1 MPAHRDEAQSR
12 WQMWEPEY
20 SCEAGVPSV
29 LADEILV
36 CSKQPQGHS
45 LSSSSLF
52 LCLRLVLLR
61 PTFLHICCLGG
72 SGQRPRED
80 QNDYLQ
86 MAVFQQILTLMK
98 MAVFNIYKVKR
109 QHEMNNKHCLK
120 YTGSS

>member
-45 LSSSSLF
+45 LLQFVVFPSQARIVASHILAY
-52 LCLRLVLLR
+52 LLSWR
-61 PTFLHICCLGG
+61 VGIETKG
-72 SGQRPRED
+72 R
-80 QNDYLQ
+80 
-86 MAVFQQILTLMK
+86 
-98 MAVFNIYKVKR
+98 
-109 QHEMNNKHCLK
+109 
-120 YTGSS
+120 